1 MVKYKFSD
9 KIGNEK
15 LTPKG
20 IYYQGNIGGGDNAF
34 ESQIYRDNIKNE
46 YFGDRLIRINNKK
59 IKEID
64 IIWQQL
70 QKKKQNVK

>member
-1 MVKYKFSD
+1 MYMWKMIAKEFAIEVDGVQHYKSIEHWVVIMRLNHKFIEIIL
-9 KIGNEK
+9 KMNTLVIE
-15 LTPKG
+15 
-20 IYYQGNIGGGDNAF
+20 
-34 ESQIYRDNIKNE
+34 
-46 YFGDRLIRINNKK
+46 LIRINNKK

>member
-1 MVKYKFSD
+1 MVKYKFSV

-15 LTPKG
+15 LTPKC
-20 IYYQGNIGGGDNAF
+20 IYYQGGDNAF